1 MLTTETLY
9 LLTCC
14 QQPPPSERATPSNSN
29 RENVDID
36 LTTPFIEKV
45 RSLNDIVS
53 PLDYGGITNPY
64 KHVNDTYGKGWSYDT
79 GDTISGFTLL
89 DMDNFDADRIG
100 TGFI

>member
-1 MLTTETLY
+1 M
-9 LLTCC
+9 
-14 QQPPPSERATPSNSN
+14 
-29 RENVDID
+29 
-36 LTTPFIEKV
+36 TTPFIEKV